1 MPPAKADGS
10 RSHIGAEIP
19 TNHKEALFLLAKYRS
34 VEQRENVTF
43 SDLVRD
49 YIEAGLKAEE
59 KLPEEVA
66 DLLDEDMLANAG
78 GEKDELEA

>member
-10 RSHIGAEIP
+10 KSHIGAEIP

-49 YIEAGLKAEE
+49 YIERGLRSEE
-59 KLPEEVA
+59 ELPEEVR
-66 DLLDEDMLANAG
+66 DLLDEDLLANAG
-78 GEKDELEA
+78 GEEVEA